1 MNKERRR
8 VMTSEELDVIQRV
21 LELIET
27 GNEAID
33 YVQNKVLE
41 GNYEAAYSV
50 FVDIVELFVAVEA
63 VIRSMQPELKPGD
76 IGNDLSAVFNRIVTC
91 YEDKNYSNLSSLVVG
106 MLIPSYGKWYKS
118 IQKKVKEFVE
128 V

>member
-1 MNKERRR
+1 
-8 VMTSEELDVIQRV
+8 MTSEELDVIQRV